1 MGYNMSISKE
11 MRYAMIR
18 RAVKKVQKSSKV
30 IASNKRLAKE
40 VERLNNENAYSEI
53 EYKDTES
60 YVNAHFFDTYQANT
74 TNEETYNG

>member
-1 MGYNMSISKE
+1 MSISKE

-53 EYKDTES
+53 EYKDTEI